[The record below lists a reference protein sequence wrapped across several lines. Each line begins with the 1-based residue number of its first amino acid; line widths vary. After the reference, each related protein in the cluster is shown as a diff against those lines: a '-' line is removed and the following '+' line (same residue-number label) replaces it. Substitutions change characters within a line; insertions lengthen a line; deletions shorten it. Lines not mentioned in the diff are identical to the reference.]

1 MFTAT
6 DICNIAIQIEKNGE
20 ETYLN
25 ASKTVNDRHISEVL
39 LWMAKE
45 EAHHVQWFEKFSADI
60 TVSKEQQKIEAMGK
74 SLLQDMV
81 KGNSFLL
88 KQNELEEAE
97 NVEAVI
103 SRSIELEQDTILFYE
118 FLLGVLEEEKTI
130 NQLKKIIEEEHNHI
144 NQLELLKK
152 TSITPA
158 CEPLSC

>member
-1 MFTAT
+1 MFTVT

-25 ASKTVNDRHISEVL
+25 ASKTVNDPHISEIL
-39 LWMAKE
+39 TWMAKE
-45 EAHHVQWFEKFSADI
+45 EAHHVQWFEKFNSDRP
-60 TVSKEQQKIEAMGK
+60 VSTEQEKIEQMGK

-88 KQNELEEAE
+88 KQSELEKAE
-97 NVEAVI
+97 SVASVI

-118 FLLGVLEEEKTI
+118 FLSGILEDKKTI
-130 NQLKKIIEEEHNHI
+130 KQLEKIIAEERNHI
-144 NQLELLKK
+144 KQLELLQK
-152 TSITPA
+152 TNISTV